1 MSELEEQISSILN
14 DPAQMD
20 RITRMARSLMGG
32 GAEDAGAAPESPLPE
47 LGDPALLG
55 RLSGLLRQARAG
67 DSRQEALLAAMEP
80 YLSPGRREKL
90 DRAVKL
96 ARMARLAQLAM
107 AEGGAEHG

>member
-1 MSELEEQISSILN
+1 MSELEEQISSILS

-20 RITRMARSLMGG
+20 RIAQMARSLMGG
-32 GAEDAGAAPESPLPE
+32 GDEAPPAADSPLPE

-55 RLSGLLRQARAG
+55 RLSGLLRSAQAG
-67 DSRQEALLAAMEP
+67 DSRQEALLAAMKP
-80 YLSPGRREKL
+80 YLSPGRREKM

-107 AEGGAEHG
+107 GEGGSEHD